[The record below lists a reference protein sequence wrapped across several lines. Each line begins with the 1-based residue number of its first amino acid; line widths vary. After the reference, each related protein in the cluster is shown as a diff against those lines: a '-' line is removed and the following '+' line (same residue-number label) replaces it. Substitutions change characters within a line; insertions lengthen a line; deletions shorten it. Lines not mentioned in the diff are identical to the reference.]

1 MKKWIILFGVFLV
14 LLSSQS
20 INFSQTKETIDGTNL
35 DKGII
40 EITYKATD
48 KAKYK
53 VLVTKGDKKISYPYT
68 ADGRTDAFPLQ
79 LGNGTYKVGLLKN
92 VSGTKY
98 VYTAQKTVELKLEDP
113 NIVFLNSVQNVN
125 WEDDYEAIDFGATLL
140 KTNKTN
146 DLKIKTLYGY
156 LIKNMAYDYDK
167 ISTLTTDYI
176 PDIELTYQEMMGIC
190 YDYSAIFASIE
201 RYHGIPTKLVKGYTK
216 YVDGYHAWN
225 EIFIDGKWV
234 IIDNTVDATWK
245 GSKTT
250 IKMIKDPKFY
260 TKVNEY

>member
-1 MKKWIILFGVFLV
+1 MKKWSVFCGALLVFL
-14 LLSSQS
+14 SSLT
-20 INFSQTKETIDGTNL
+20 INFSQTKETIDGTQL
-35 DKGII
+35 DKGIV
-40 EITYKATD
+40 EITYKSTD
-48 KAKYK
+48 KVKYK
-53 VLVTKGDKKISYPYT
+53 VLITKGDKKISYPYT

-79 LGNGTYKVGLLKN
+79 MGNGSYKVGLLKN

-98 VYTAQKTVELKLEDP
+98 VYTAQKTVDLKLDDP
-113 NIVFLNSVQNVN
+113 NIVFLNSVQNVKWN
-125 WEDDYEAIDFGATLL
+125 EEDEAIDFGATLL
-140 KTNKTN
+140 KTHKTN

-156 LIKNMAYDYDK
+156 LVKNMAYDYDK
-167 ISTLTTDYI
+167 IPTLTTDYI
-176 PDIELTYQEMMGIC
+176 PDIEATYQEMMGIC

-225 EIFIDGKWV
+225 EILIDGKWV
-234 IIDNTVDATWK
+234 IIDNTVDSTWK
-245 GSKTT
+245 GSKST